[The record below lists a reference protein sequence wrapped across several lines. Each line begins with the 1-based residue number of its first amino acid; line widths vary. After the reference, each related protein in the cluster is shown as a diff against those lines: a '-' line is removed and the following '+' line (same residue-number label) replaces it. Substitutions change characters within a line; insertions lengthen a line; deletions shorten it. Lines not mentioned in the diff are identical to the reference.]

1 MEEKYDEDDL
11 YVYLPDCQ
19 HRIEV
24 EGLDGW
30 VKSAAEENEFKAIV
44 CPKCKARMASRRYT
58 KIFNNWNQRYERIKE
73 EYRKAD
79 KNKKNELTNAINS
92 LTHHFSD
99 GSLSRRSVG
108 ARSAKK
114 KFEVLAKAQ
123 FNVMVRES
131 LSMIS
136 EGLKKVIDPQKIF
149 FRQID
154 VISSLTSDVQFSPG
168 SIADSKDILLKLNLF
183 ASWSKTMDKIGYRFS
198 RMFTGNADKQLES
211 LDALSNG
218 ILFIKL
224 EPIHQNI
231 VEQSEKI
238 IGAFSIVTSEEV
250 EAVAKA
256 IEAAENGMRAGHWF
270 ECPNGHPFFIG
281 ECGGAVED
289 AVCECGAKIGGTGHR
304 RVQGT
309 TPSSIG
315 GGFDAYERDYLL
327 NPAPN
332 AGDW

>member
-1 MEEKYDEDDL
+1 
-11 YVYLPDCQ
+11 
-19 HRIEV
+19 
-24 EGLDGW
+24 
-30 VKSAAEENEFKAIV
+30 
-44 CPKCKARMASRRYT
+44 MASRRYT

-168 SIADSKDILLKLNLF
+168 SIADSKDILLKV
-183 ASWSKTMDKIGYRFS
+183 
-198 RMFTGNADKQLES
+198 
-211 LDALSNG
+211 
-218 ILFIKL
+218 
-224 EPIHQNI
+224 I
-231 VEQSEKI
+231 VCK
-238 IGAFSIVTSEEV
+238 F
-250 EAVAKA
+250 
-256 IEAAENGMRAGHWF
+256 R
-270 ECPNGHPFFIG
+270 FFIENLAQPFCLLVKNNG
-281 ECGGAVED
+281 QNRLQIFEDVYGKCG
-289 AVCECGAKIGGTGHR
+289 
-304 RVQGT
+304 
-309 TPSSIG
+309 
-315 GGFDAYERDYLL
+315 
-327 NPAPN
+327 
-332 AGDW
+332 